1 MTTTRPAPAPAG
13 LVPAAAQETD
23 RHRPGAMIT
32 LPPPGDAA
40 RLAGFLAEHPSWSVF
55 WDKGHGVW
63 RAAED
68 DPGSALYAESR
79 DLDMVLGYIIAHS

>member
-13 LVPAAAQETD
+13 LVPAAAWETN
-23 RHRPGAMIT
+23 RHRPGTMIT
-32 LPPPGDAA
+32 VPPPGDAA

-55 WDKGHGVW
+55 WDKRQCVW

-68 DPGSALYAESR
+68 DPDSALYAESR
-79 DLDMVLGYIIAHS
+79 DLDTVLGYITAHS